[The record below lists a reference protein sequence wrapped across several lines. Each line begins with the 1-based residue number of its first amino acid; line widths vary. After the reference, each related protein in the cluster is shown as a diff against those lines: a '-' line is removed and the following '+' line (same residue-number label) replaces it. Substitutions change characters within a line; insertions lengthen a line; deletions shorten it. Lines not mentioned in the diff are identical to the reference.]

1 MTRLLNSKN
10 EHLGY
15 GLVFFSGI
23 LWGLSGFFVKR
34 LQGLG
39 ADSSLISFMRVS
51 IAFVAMLVF
60 CVAKF
65 GFKSLII
72 SQKQIFVCAAL
83 GLICHGVYNLFYN
96 FAITTL
102 GISFSTVILYLSPAM
117 TLIFSAIVYKEK
129 INIIKILAILVN
141 ILGCGFTIT
150 NGRLNISGFVV
161 SGLVAAVGAC
171 ICYSMNSII
180 GKMSDKGTNPFVMSM
195 YSFFF
200 AAIVLLV
207 IVKPWE
213 YRVTLQTTGVVE
225 WGVLYALIPTAITYA
240 IYYIGIQ
247 KVKDCSKVP
256 VLASVEVVVASV
268 VGVTL
273 FGEHMGSVSIMGI
286 AMVIASIVM
295 MNTHFYK
302 DIISLN
308 AAK

>member
-51 IAFVAMLVF
+51 IAFVAMFVF

-65 GFKSLII
+65 GVKSLVI

-117 TLIFSAIVYKEK
+117 TLIFSSIIYKEK
-129 INIIKILAILVN
+129 INFIKIFAILIN

-150 NGRLNISGFVV
+150 NGRLSISGFVV
-161 SGLVAAVGAC
+161 TGIVAAVGAC

-195 YSFFF
+195 YSFMF
-200 AAIVLLV
+200 AAIVLMV

-213 YRVTLQTTGVVE
+213 YRETLQVTGVVE

-240 IYYIGIQ
+240 VYYIGIQ
-247 KVKDCSKVP
+247 KVKDCSNVP
-256 VLASVEVVVASV
+256 VIASVEVVVASV

-273 FGEHMGSVSIMGI
+273 FGEHIGYISIMGI